1 MTRWKCRPSGR
12 SCSRA
17 CLRACQTT
25 SSEPPREPAPVPAW
39 RAASGDPLVLDNY
52 PVPAD
57 SGAFIAFKLEGQIV
71 IGNSGCNSLTG
82 SYAEDGVALTF
93 GPIATTRM
101 LCPDDQM
108 LVETELLGVL
118 EETHAVWREGTNLT
132 LMGDG
137 NRVLAR
143 FVQTDWD

>member
-1 MTRWKCRPSGR
+1 MKRWNAGLLVALLSG
-12 SCSRA
+12 
-17 CLRACQTT
+17 LLGACQTT
-25 SSEPPREPAPVPAW
+25 SSEPPREPAPSQLAGSEW
-39 RAASGDPLVLDNY
+39 RPLVLDNY

-57 SGAFIAFKLEGQIV
+57 SGAFIAFKLEGQV

-82 SYAEDGVALTF
+82 SYAEDGVALSF